1 MSALI
6 AFSWIGIMLLVGMI
20 LRAKIPFLANILM
33 PASVIGGVIGFILM
47 NIPAQGLD
55 RMQIES
61 KRRSQHPYQM
71 ALPIKQCTENLQSG

>member
-47 NIPAQGLD
+47 NIPAFVTATGVD
-55 RMQIES
+55 AGMCNTIVGFFF
-61 KRRSQHPYQM
+61 
-71 ALPIKQCTENLQSG
+71 T

>member
-33 PASVIGGVIGFILM
+33 PAILSIHQKM
-47 NIPAQGLD
+47 INTTTYLF
-55 RMQIES
+55 
-61 KRRSQHPYQM
+61 
-71 ALPIKQCTENLQSG
+71 NLFCITIYKILYLIL